1 MKKIINYLIVLLAIF
16 IIPLSGNAKEK
27 DITLY
32 LFHGDGCPHCAEE
45 ISFLDSIS
53 NEYDN
58 LNVVK
63 YEVWY
68 NDENAALLTE
78 VEKAFDI
85 KKNSYCLARN
95 IILIRV
101 PYWKIDTLTF
111 EELFTNQDFVVK
123 NKFHN
128 QILKP
133 PI

>member
-1 MKKIINYLIVLLAIF
+1 MASSYEKKVESLLKGIHYRKEVIMPNLYGAHTT
-16 IIPLSGNAKEK
+16 PLRFDFGV
-27 DITLY
+27 Y
-32 LFHGDGCPHCAEE
+32 GGDGKLKSLIEV
-45 ISFLDSIS
+45 DG
-53 NEYDN
+53 EYHFKPIRGK
-58 LNVVK
+58 L
-63 YEVWY
+63 
-68 NDENAALLTE
+68 ALQRQ
-78 VEKAFDI
+78 KAFDI